1 MRMADKVKVVV
12 ADDHAIWRTGMRADL
27 GEAFWVMEDVAD
39 AEAAI
44 KATRRL
50 RPDVVAADLRMP
62 EGGGIRVA
70 AEVADVC
77 PVVILTVSEAES
89 DLLDAIAAGASGYLV
104 KSSTTE
110 ELRSGLF
117 RAAAGEP
124 VFSPGLAALV
134 LGDFATPAT
143 TPDGERVK
151 PLSTREREVLREV
164 ALGATYR
171 EIGEKLFIAEKTVE
185 NHVRNI
191 LDKLRLRRRAELV
204 RWAVKR
210 GMDE

>member
-1 MRMADKVKVVV
+1 MADKVKVVV

-44 KATRRL
+44 EATRRL

-104 KSSTTE
+104 KSSTTD

-151 PLSTREREVLREV
+151 PLSTR
-164 ALGATYR
+164 
-171 EIGEKLFIAEKTVE
+171 
-185 NHVRNI
+185 
-191 LDKLRLRRRAELV
+191 
-204 RWAVKR
+204 
-210 GMDE
+210 

>member
-1 MRMADKVKVVV
+1 MADKVKVVV

-89 DLLDAIAAGASGYLV
+89 DLLDAMISG
-104 KSSTTE
+104 K
-110 ELRSGLF
+110 
-117 RAAAGEP
+117 
-124 VFSPGLAALV
+124 
-134 LGDFATPAT
+134 
-143 TPDGERVK
+143 
-151 PLSTREREVLREV
+151 
-164 ALGATYR
+164 
-171 EIGEKLFIAEKTVE
+171 
-185 NHVRNI
+185 
-191 LDKLRLRRRAELV
+191 DKLSDTIDAHVAPLQGVVSLDTPVTKLRAIFAEENV
-204 RWAVKR
+204 AVV
-210 GMDE
+210 

>member
-1 MRMADKVKVVV
+1 MADKVKVIV
-12 ADDHAIWRTGMRADL
+12 ADDHDIWRTGMRADL
-27 GEAFWVMEDVAD
+27 GEAFWVLDDVAD

-44 KATRRL
+44 EATRRL

-62 EGGGIRVA
+62 QGGGIRVA
-70 AEVADVC
+70 AEVSDIC

-89 DLLDAIAAGASGYLV
+89 DLLDTVAAGASGYLL
-104 KSSTTE
+104 KSSSTE
-110 ELRSGLF
+110 ELRAGLY
-117 RAAAGEP
+117 RAATGQP

-134 LGDFATPAT
+134 LGDFAAPVT
-143 TPDGERVK
+143 TPDGQPVK

-191 LDKLRLRRRAELV
+191 LDKVRLRRRSELV

>member
-1 MRMADKVKVVV
+1 MTTPSGARGCVL
-12 ADDHAIWRTGMRADL
+12 DL
-27 GEAFWVMEDVAD
+27 GEAFWVMDDVAD

-44 KATRRL
+44 EATRRL

-62 EGGGIRVA
+62 NGGGIRVA

-104 KSSTTE
+104 KSSSTE

-124 VFSPGLAALV
+124 VFSPAPGGAGARRLRHPGNHARRRTGEAAV
-134 LGDFATPAT
+134 DARTGGAA
-143 TPDGERVK
+143 VK
-151 PLSTREREVLREV
+151 SPV
-164 ALGATYR
+164 GATYR
-171 EIGEKLFIAEKTVE
+171 EIGERLFIAEKTVE

-191 LDKLRLRRRAELV
+191 LDKLRLRRRTELV